1 MKQDNPEAIGFERSF
16 WQTGDSSLWPEG
28 GTMTGTIPAS
38 PNTIRTLKNVPA
50 SFRIA
55 CLALLNTQHGTLE
68 FLLPDDRQLVFR
80 NKQPGPHAII
90 SVHDYNFVKRAMAG
104 GDVGFA
110 EAYMDG
116 EWSTPDL
123 TEVLRFF
130 SANFEATGKLAVGG
144 AVVRW
149 VNMVRHVFSS
159 RNTREGAKKNIMAHY
174 DLGNDFYSLWLD
186 PSMTYS
192 SAVFESPNVS
202 LEQGQ
207 YAKYRNICDRI
218 DAGPSSEILEI
229 GCGWGGFAEYA
240 AKQRGSKVT
249 CLTISPSQRDYAM
262 ARMQREGLNE
272 RVEIRLEDYRDHSG
286 NYDGVASIEM
296 FEAVGESYW
305 PSYFAKIFET
315 LKHNGKAALQII
327 TIDDDLFPRYRKR
340 VDFIQRHIFPGGM
353 LPSEKALKEQF
364 HLAGLRHDGVTYFGQ
379 DYART
384 CREWSRSFNDA
395 WDQISKLGFD
405 EPFRRMWNF
414 YLAYCEA
421 GFEGGR
427 INVGQFQ
434 LSKA

>member
-1 MKQDNPEAIGFERSF
+1 MTEAI
-16 WQTGDSSLWPEG
+16 
-28 GTMTGTIPAS
+28 IAS
-38 PNTIRTLKNVPA
+38 TSTIRTLSNVPA

-55 CLALLNTQHGTLE
+55 CFALLKTQCGMLLFH
-68 FLLPDDRQLVFR
+68 LPDGRQIRFSNAER
-80 NKQPGPHAII
+80 GPSAII
-90 SVHDYNFVKRAMAG
+90 HIHDYNFVKRAMAG

-144 AVVRW
+144 AVVRGL
-149 VNMVRHVFSS
+149 NKIRHFFN
-159 RNTREGAKKNIMAHY
+159 RNSREGARKNIKAHY

-192 SAVFESPNVS
+192 SAVFDSPNMS

-207 YAKYRNICDRI
+207 QAKYRNICDRI
-218 DAGPSSEILEI
+218 GAGPSSNILEI

-240 AKQRGSKVT
+240 AKQRGAKVT
-249 CLTISPSQRDYAM
+249 CLTISPSQREYALQ
-262 ARMQREGLNE
+262 RMQREGLGE
-272 RVEIRLEDYRDHSG
+272 RVEIRLEDYRDHKG
-286 NYDGVASIEM
+286 QYDGVASIEM

-305 PSYFAKIFET
+305 PSYFGKIVES
-315 LKHNGKAALQII
+315 LKDRGRAALQII
-327 TIDDDLFPRYRKR
+327 TIDDQLFPRYRKR

-364 HLAGLRHDGVTYFGQ
+364 QLVGLRHDGVTYFGQ

-384 CREWSRSFNDA
+384 CREWSRAFNGA
-395 WDQISKLGFD
+395 WDQIASLGFD

-421 GFEGGR
+421 GFTDGR

-434 LSKA
+434 LSKP

>member
-1 MKQDNPEAIGFERSF
+1 
-16 WQTGDSSLWPEG
+16 
-28 GTMTGTIPAS
+28 MTETIVAS
-38 PNTIRTLKNVPA
+38 PNSIRTLKNVPA

-55 CLALLNTQHGTLE
+55 CLALLNAQKGT
-68 FLLPDDRQLVFR
+68 LVFR
-80 NKQPGPHAII
+80 LPDGRDLKFEPREPGPAANVI
-90 SVHDYNFVKRAMAG
+90 VHDYNFVKRAMAG

-130 SANFEATGKLAVGG
+130 SANFEAAGRLAVGG
-144 AVVRW
+144 AVVRGI
-149 VNMVRHVFSS
+149 NMLRHIFSS
-159 RNTREGAKKNIMAHY
+159 RNTREGAKKNIKAHY
-174 DLGNDFYSLWLD
+174 DLGNDFYERWLD

-192 SAVFESPNVS
+192 SAVFDSPNMS

-207 YAKYRNICDRI
+207 MAKYRNICDRI
-218 DAGPSSEILEI
+218 DAGPGSELLEI

-240 AKQRGSKVT
+240 AKQRGAKVT

-286 NYDGVASIEM
+286 AYDGVASIEM

-315 LKHNGKAALQII
+315 LKDRSKAALQII
-327 TIDDDLFPRYRKR
+327 TIDDDLFPKYRKR

-353 LPSEKALKEQF
+353 LPSEKALKEEF
-364 HLAGLRHDGVTYFGQ
+364 HEAQLRFDGVTYFGQ

-384 CREWSRSFNDA
+384 CRQWSKAFNEA
-395 WDQISKLGFD
+395 WDEIAKLGFD
-405 EPFRRMWNF
+405 DPFRRMWNF

-421 GFEGGR
+421 GFSDGR

-434 LSKA
+434 LSKR